1 MTIEKTFKLTIKAT
15 SFYLNATEINALY
28 NECGKALNIGNTNPS
43 YPPSVRKLEPR
54 PICPTQPSDYPMGPQ
69 PSDYPSGPA
78 TSPNWPTG
86 YPFGTTTDYP
96 SLYCHSDMTT
106 DNFEFDSNTSLN
118 PKSSKGINFIKD
130 DMTTIKD
137 NTIKDSN
144 NWRSSVQKSL
154 DKLNA
159 KTNVNWHS
167 SVVDAINKLN
177 VGSKNDNTTTKSGGT
192 KVG

>member
-1 MTIEKTFKLTIKAT
+1 MTIEKTFKLTIKDT

-28 NECGKALNIGNTNPS
+28 NECDKALNINNTNPS
-43 YPPSVRKLEPR
+43 YPPGVTK
-54 PICPTQPSDYPMGPQ
+54 QPSDY
-69 PSDYPSGPA
+69 
-78 TSPNWPTG
+78 PNWPTG

-137 NTIKDSN
+137 NTIKDSD
-144 NWRSSVQKSL
+144 NWRSSVQKEL

-167 SVVDAINKLN
+167 SVVEAINKLN
-177 VGSKNDNTTTKSGGT
+177 AGSKKDTTTTTSEGI

>member
-1 MTIEKTFKLTIKAT
+1 MLRVYSFETMNIEKTFKLTIKAT
-15 SFYLNATEINALY
+15 SFYLDATEINALY

-43 YPPSVRKLEPR
+43 YPPGVTK
-54 PICPTQPSDYPMGPQ
+54 Q
-69 PSDYPSGPA
+69 PSDYPS
-78 TSPNWPTG
+78 WPTG
-86 YPFGTTTDYP
+86 YWPTGYAFGTTTDYP
-96 SLYCHSDMTT
+96 SQYCHSDMTT

-144 NWRSSVQKSL
+144 NWRSSVQKAL
-154 DKLNA
+154 DKL
-159 KTNVNWHS
+159 
-167 SVVDAINKLN
+167 SV
-177 VGSKNDNTTTKSGGT
+177 KNDITTSEGI

>member
-43 YPPSVRKLEPR
+43 YPPGVTK
-54 PICPTQPSDYPMGPQ
+54 QPSDY
-69 PSDYPSGPA
+69 
-78 TSPNWPTG
+78 PNWPTG

-96 SLYCHSDMTT
+96 SQYCHSDMTT

-137 NTIKDSN
+137 NN

-167 SVVDAINKLN
+167 SVAQAINKLN
-177 VGSKNDNTTTKSGGT
+177 AGSKKDNTTTTSEGI

>member
-1 MTIEKTFKLTIKAT
+1 MTIEKTFKLTIKAS

-28 NECGKALNIGNTNPS
+28 NECGKALNINNTNPS
-43 YPPSVRKLEPR
+43 YPPGVTK
-54 PICPTQPSDYPMGPQ
+54 Q
-69 PSDYPSGPA
+69 PSDYPS
-78 TSPNWPTG
+78 WPTG

-96 SLYCHSDMTT
+96 SQYCHSDMTT

-137 NTIKDSN
+137 NTIKDCD

-154 DKLNA
+154 DKLSA
-159 KTNVNWHS
+159 KTN
-167 SVVDAINKLN
+167 
-177 VGSKNDNTTTKSGGT
+177 GTTIR
-192 KVG
+192 

>member
-15 SFYLNATEINALY
+15 SFYLDATEINALY
-28 NECGKALNIGNTNPS
+28 NECGKALNIGVTNPS
-43 YPPSVRKLEPR
+43 YPPGVTK
-54 PICPTQPSDYPMGPQ
+54 Q
-69 PSDYPSGPA
+69 PSDYPS
-78 TSPNWPTG
+78 WPTS

-96 SLYCHSDMTT
+96 SQYCHSDMTT

-130 DMTTIKD
+130 DMTTIKE
-137 NTIKDSN
+137 NN

-177 VGSKNDNTTTKSGGT
+177 AGSKNDNTTTKSDGA

>member
-1 MTIEKTFKLTIKAT
+1 MTIEKTFKLTIKAS

-28 NECGKALNIGNTNPS
+28 NECGKALNINNTNPS
-43 YPPSVRKLEPR
+43 YPPGVTK
-54 PICPTQPSDYPMGPQ
+54 QPSDY
-69 PSDYPSGPA
+69 
-78 TSPNWPTG
+78 PNWPTG

-96 SLYCHSDMTT
+96 SQYCHSDMTT

-137 NTIKDSN
+137 NN

-167 SVVDAINKLN
+167 SVAQAINKLN
-177 VGSKNDNTTTKSGGT
+177 AGSKKDNTTTTSEGI